1 MEDKKIRK
9 ILISCLKTT
18 SSEIRIY
25 QEKNIGGATCDVM
38 GVTDCLTGYKIKS
51 DIDNYQR
58 LESQIR
64 FKIR

>member
-1 MEDKKIRK
+1 MDDKKIRK
-9 ILISCLKTT
+9 ILISYLKMT
-18 SSEIRIY
+18 SREIRIY
-25 QEKNIGGATCDVM
+25 QEKSIGGAICDVM
-38 GVTDCLTGYKIKS
+38 GVTDCLTGYEIKS